1 MSAPQALCTSSRH
14 HPRQR
19 NCTATALLTL
29 SLGDG
34 EDDETEE
41 SAGAVGQVK
50 HMLSKA
56 ERSHVI
62 VWQVT
67 YSPE

>member
-1 MSAPQALCTSSRH
+1 MSAPQALCTCSRSCH

-19 NCTATALLTL
+19 DCTALLTL